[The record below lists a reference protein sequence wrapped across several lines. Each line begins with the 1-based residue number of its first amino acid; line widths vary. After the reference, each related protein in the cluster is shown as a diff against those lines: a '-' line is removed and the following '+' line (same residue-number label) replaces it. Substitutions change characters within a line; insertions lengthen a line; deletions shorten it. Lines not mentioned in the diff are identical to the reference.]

1 MFKNRVTAKYNVVD
15 SVWYHGRAATNP
27 SFDLEL
33 VGKGNDEQGPAFY
46 FTSDIKDATG
56 YAYPSGIVITAQV
69 QPKKLVDGKAK
80 AAEVEKL
87 IRKSPVFHD
96 ALSNY
101 DENPGTAFRIAFKGI
116 MDQGSALDSFLS
128 VWYEFYRYH
137 PRAYL
142 ENIVELGYD
151 GHLVPRQGGVQHLM
165 IYNPKVIKVLEE
177 TPYSEVQAEV
187 KASASPF
194 IKKLRWGT
202 LEEARA
208 AKVPSTGVYQNKY
221 GRFRVTQFG
230 AKNWQVDYWDGVQ
243 VITYPASLGDVF
255 NSKAEAIQ
263 WIKDLAPTKI
273 LSERQM
279 PEDGTW
285 TGSGQHFEKL
295 EL

>member
-1 MFKNRVTAKYNVVD
+1 MFKSRVTAKYNVVD

-69 QPKKLVDGKAK
+69 KPKKLVEGKAK

-187 KASASPF
+187 KPIEHFSTFEEGNKKHWSLQSDQTHG
-194 IKKLRWGT
+194 IKGLVKIARMELENPRLAKEGKPYGGEDLFHGSKEAVREHAFKAFPGT
-202 LEEARA
+202 
-208 AKVPSTGVYQNKY
+208 T
-221 GRFRVTQFG
+221 RVKF
-230 AKNWQVDYWDGVQ
+230 V
-243 VITYPASLGDVF
+243 
-255 NSKAEAIQ
+255 
-263 WIKDLAPTKI
+263 
-273 LSERQM
+273 
-279 PEDGTW
+279 
-285 TGSGQHFEKL
+285 
-295 EL
+295 